1 MPPTPILHAPDAFG
15 DRFDLKQLPLARPG
29 SGYAV
34 QYLGSDTLLDR
45 ERGIFLPVRDPGLKA
60 LFDSFDLAHRA
71 ASQWLWRQNTS
82 VEEHPLAIVPAFFD
96 FALERHVLVYGA
108 LQPSPSQ
115 ETHPK

>member
-45 ERGIFLPVRDPGLKA
+45 ERGIFLPVRDAGLKA
-60 LFDSFDLAHRA
+60 LFDSFDLAHHA
-71 ASQWLWRQNTS
+71 ASQWLRRQDGCDD
-82 VEEHPLAIVPAFFD
+82 EHALAIVPAFFD
-96 FALERHVLVYGA
+96 HNLQRHVLIYGV
-108 LQPSPSQ
+108 LCRSP
-115 ETHPK
+115 